1 MKKTT
6 NRKLFIYAEEQAEAE
21 EKSKRRKESMR
32 RFPTLFKVDPTI
44 VDECTEEIL
53 LERAEEKRIRRI
65 NEAKEEGEKKLKMST
80 HTEGAIKPVAI
91 RRFSRFI
98 TCHVRQKFGAARRIS
113 YYSLFRG
120 LGTGSIKEARFLF
133 KKKFKD
139 RNLKDQVEWDWP
151 KIDLI
156 EVQKYGRCG
165 LQYEREELEMIP
177 INKKRLIKIEPV
189 QEEEEKEMLDVI
201 DEEGEAE
208 IAAKRSLHF
217 QRGHLRDFEIEKVA
231 VDTKKETNT
240 TVVEDQMSIR
250 PQTHYMP
257 EEMQEETPEETPE
270 ESLLLDIEEKG
281 IFECSVCF
289 SRFGLL
295 TELREHKIE
304 CDKAEKKF
312 ECRICGNRFILEKS
326 RDFHYEKIC
335 LKRLQEDE
343 RKRKEAEKK
352 KQDEEDAGGGG

>member
-1 MKKTT
+1 MTT
-6 NRKLFIYAEEQAEAE
+6 PGAATQWLATFHLPRRSLSLHVQTCVHYRNRAAQ
-21 EKSKRRKESMR
+21 
-32 RFPTLFKVDPTI
+32 
-44 VDECTEEIL
+44 IL

-80 HTEGAIKPVAI
+80 HTERAIKPVAI

-98 TCHVRQKFGAARRIS
+98 TCHVRQKFGAVRRIS
-113 YYSLFRG
+113 YYSLFGG

-165 LQYEREELEMIP
+165 LQYEREQLEMIP
-177 INKKRLIKIEPV
+177 INKKHLIKIEPV
-189 QEEEEKEMLDVI
+189 QEEDEKETLDVI
-201 DEEGEAE
+201 DEEAEAE

-240 TVVEDQMSIR
+240 TVVEDQMSI
-250 PQTHYMP
+250 
-257 EEMQEETPEETPE
+257 
-270 ESLLLDIEEKG
+270 
-281 IFECSVCF
+281 
-289 SRFGLL
+289 
-295 TELREHKIE
+295 
-304 CDKAEKKF
+304 
-312 ECRICGNRFILEKS
+312 
-326 RDFHYEKIC
+326 
-335 LKRLQEDE
+335 
-343 RKRKEAEKK
+343 
-352 KQDEEDAGGGG
+352 